1 MESKS
6 ELRREM
12 LKKRRE
18 TAVDEAAAGSAEI
31 CRRLAALLQERLAG
45 VAGPTVL
52 SYLAYGREV
61 DLGALHRELWRLG
74 WRLAVPR
81 TAGLAPGTMAAVICG
96 PETELERTGLGVMEP
111 KDPENV
117 SPGEID
123 AVLLPGVAFGEQGG
137 RLGHGAGYYD
147 RFLPR
152 LREGV
157 LLVGAAYDWQV
168 LPAVPLEPWDRPVDL
183 VVTER
188 RVLGT

>member
-1 MESKS
+1 MQSKS

-12 LKKRRE
+12 LKRRRE
-18 TAVDEAAAGSAEI
+18 MTAGEAAAKSAEI
-31 CRRLAALLQERLAG
+31 CGHLAAVLQERLSG
-45 VAGPTVL
+45 VASPLVL

-74 WRLAVPR
+74 WRLAAPC
-81 TAGLAPGTMAAVICG
+81 TAGLAAGTMAAAAYG
-96 PETELERTGLGVMEP
+96 AATELERTGLGVMEP
-111 KDPENV
+111 KEPEIL
-117 SPGEID
+117 SPADID

-152 LREGV
+152 LRGGV
-157 LLVGAAYDWQV
+157 LLVGVAYDWQV
-168 LPAVPLEPWDRPVDL
+168 LADIPLEPWDLPVDL

-188 RVLGT
+188 RVLGV

>member
-1 MESKS
+1 MQSKS
-6 ELRREM
+6 DLRREM

-18 TAVDEAAAGSAEI
+18 TSAEAAAAESAEI
-31 CRRLAALLQERLAG
+31 CRRLAAVLQERLAG
-45 VAGPTVL
+45 VASPLVL

-61 DLGALHRELWRLG
+61 NLATLHRELWRLG

-81 TAGLAPGTMAAVICG
+81 TAGLAPGTMEAAAYG
-96 PETELERTGLGVMEP
+96 PQTELERTGLGVMEP
-111 KDPENV
+111 VGSEFLAPED
-117 SPGEID
+117 ID

-152 LREGV
+152 LRAGA
-157 LLVGAAYDWQV
+157 LLVGAAYDWQI
-168 LPAVPLEPWDRPVDL
+168 LADIPLEPWDRPVDL